1 MYVYSIVHIYIK
13 VNELLSNTSHVV
25 ITNGN
30 KILTTVV
37 HDGDAGVYEVRYDGL
52 LLQPLWED
60 VARLHYQTGQIFS

>member
-52 LLQPLWED
+52 LLQPL
-60 VARLHYQTGQIFS
+60 